1 MAKGS
6 KPAKKDKEGDDS
18 LLGAAF
24 AALERGDVVTGR
36 RLAQAALDGKTKG
49 DEAAAARRLSKE
61 LSAED
66 APVGDT
72 VKDVARALLDKS
84 ALKPRPFIF
93 AAVATAVW
101 LLLVL
106 LYNLRYAGN

>member
-1 MAKGS
+1 MAKGGKS
-6 KPAKKDKEGDDS
+6 NKDEDT

-36 RLAQAALDGKTKG
+36 KLAAAALEGKAKG
-49 DEAAAARRLSKE
+49 DEAAAARRLSKD
-61 LSAED
+61 LSAEG

-72 VKDVARALLDKS
+72 VKDVAQALLDKS
-84 ALKPRPFIF
+84 ALKAKPFVF
-93 AAVATAVW
+93 AAVATAIW